1 MHGNKNYGRAPT
13 TDVSFGGHERG
24 MRETRPASRQS
35 AASVRQRVEA
45 ALTDAAFAQLKIVE
59 EKPGFDPYN
68 SGSFDRKH
76 SWARTHR
83 R

>member
-13 TDVSFGGHERG
+13 TDVASGRLEAGR
-24 MRETRPASRQS
+24 RETRPAPRLG
-35 AASVRQRVEA
+35 AAAVRQRVAA
-45 ALTDAAFAQLKIVE
+45 ALTDAAFEQLKIVE